1 MPRNDVTF
9 GLLGALQVRA
19 GGLPLDVRGTVVNH
33 LLGALLIHANAWVS
47 HSRLASLTWGEAD
60 ASRNALH
67 CAVARLRRMLGDA
80 GGRDAGIEHS
90 GAGYRIIVEPDRLDA
105 ARFSALARLA
115 DEADKPDTRFEAL
128 LRALRTWRGPVLA
141 ESSEWLRMDPAVLA
155 LERDRLE
162 RTYELGDLALRL
174 DRASLAL
181 PLVEQL
187 AAHLPFDEPL
197 HARLLTLM
205 AAVGRRAEALR
216 AYGRVRRRLADEL
229 GVDPSD
235 VLREAHLALLNA
247 QTRTAAPAA
256 GTADG
261 RSGQRIDP
269 QVRGLAV
276 GRPYAD
282 DARSGRRPRTA
293 PDHARSEPDEARLPG
308 AGALA
313 LPFADAGRALPLDR
327 IADAVLGRR

>member
-1 MPRNDVTF
+1 MPSNDVTF

-19 GGLPLDVRGTVVNH
+19 GGLPLDVRGPVVNH

-47 HSRLASLTWGEAD
+47 HSRLAFLTWGEAD
-60 ASRNALH
+60 VSRNALH

-80 GGRDAGIEHS
+80 SGREPGIEHS
-90 GAGYRIIVEPDRLDA
+90 GAGYRITIGPDRLDA
-105 ARFSALARLA
+105 ARFAALTRRA
-115 DEADKPDTRFEAL
+115 DGTDDQKTRFAAL
-128 LRALRTWRGPVLA
+128 LHALRTWRGPVLA
-141 ESSEWLRMDPAVLA
+141 ESSEWLRMDPTVLA

-162 RTYELGDLALRL
+162 RTYELCDVALGL
-174 DRASLAL
+174 DQPTLAL
-181 PLVEQL
+181 PLVEHL

-235 VLREAHLALLNA
+235 MLREAHLALLNPQPNA
-247 QTRTAAPAA
+247 SA
-256 GTADG
+256 GTLPAQSSAG
-261 RSGQRIDP
+261 PARI
-269 QVRGLAV
+269 VV
-276 GRPYAD
+276 GRRYP
-282 DARSGRRPRTA
+282 SGPRAGRPPRTA
-293 PDHARSEPDEARLPG
+293 PDDPRSEASLVG

-313 LPFADAGRALPLDR
+313 LSFKGAGRSLPLDQ
-327 IADAVLGRR
+327 IADAVLGQR